1 MTVSIIVPAYNS
13 AAYLSAALQSLSA
26 QTEPDIEIIVVN
38 HESTDDTLRIAETH
52 AAQDARIR
60 VFTKPNTGTPAASRN
75 YGLRAARGEYVTF
88 LDADDLYH
96 PEKVALQLQA
106 LQKYPEL
113 DVVFCDVVQFTTD
126 PYDPNNACYL
136 RDRDFVNVAAEHL
149 EQLAGNLYGCR
160 DSFYRFMST
169 RFTCLSTQ
177 GVFMRRRVLQ
187 QETLWFDENFLIGED
202 IDLWFRLARR
212 TKISYINQPL
222 SYYRHHE
229 TSITKDSEAYVRG
242 TIAAHSANLA
252 RGMDVFSAADVALL
266 RHQLAGHYFDLA
278 YLRFLA
284 LDMRAARASYR
295 QARDYDAAVFSRSAY
310 LKTFIPRALVKILWR
325 KKQNGL

>member
-13 AAYLSAALQSLSA
+13 AAYLAAALQSLTA

-75 YGLRAARGEYVTF
+75 YGLRTARGEYVTF

-106 LQKYPEL
+106 LQTHPEL

-136 RDRDFVNVAAEHL
+136 RDRDFVNVAAAHL
-149 EQLAGNLYGCR
+149 EQLAGNLYGCK

-187 QETLWFDENFLIGED
+187 QEVVWFPENIVIGED
-202 IDLWFRLARR
+202 IDLWHRLARR
-212 TKISYINQPL
+212 TKIGYINRAL
-222 SYYRHHE
+222 AYYRQHE
-229 TSITKDSEAYVRG
+229 ASITKKSELAVRG
-242 TIAAHSANLA
+242 AIAAHSANLE
-252 RGMDVFSAADVALL
+252 RGRDVFSGEEVASL
-266 RHQLAGHYFDLA
+266 RRMLAGHYCSLA

-284 LDMRAARASYR
+284 LDMRDARSCYQR
-295 QARDYDAAVFSRSAY
+295 ARVYDPAVFSRIAY
-310 LKTFIPRALVKILWR
+310 LKTFIPRTLVKMLWR
-325 KKQNGL
+325 R